1 VAQQAKSADISWEGD
16 THDVIK
22 AWPPEIRVDFGN
34 SLREMQSGRAA
45 TLNVRPMPSIGDGVF
60 ELKTDDE
67 KTWYRLVYLARI
79 DNVIYVLDCFEK
91 DGRKTEKKDLKTA
104 ATRLSKVRQKLME
117 ERKNE
122 KLRQRKAQ
130 TQPRH

>member
-1 VAQQAKSADISWEGD
+1 
-16 THDVIK
+16 
-22 AWPPEIRVDFGN
+22 
-34 SLREMQSGRAA
+34 
-45 TLNVRPMPSIGDGVF
+45 MPSIGDGVF
-60 ELKTDDE
+60 ELKTDNE

-79 DNVIYVLDCFEK
+79 NNVIYVLDCFEK

-104 ATRLSKVRQKLME
+104 VARLSQVRQKLME